1 MKNIIIL
8 GTGQVG
14 RAMALDLCRDFSVL
28 ATDRDEKALF
38 KLEAVKNLE
47 KELLDVKDGGNLQK
61 IVEPFDLVINAVPGT
76 IGFATFKSIIELGKP
91 LVDIAFF
98 EQDPFAMHEIAVERG
113 IPAFVDCGV
122 APGMSH
128 ILLGYWTQYMDV
140 DDYICYVGGLPKKR
154 RWPYEYKAPFSPVDV
169 LEEYIRPARY
179 VVNHQIV
186 TKPAL
191 SDPELVDIDPV
202 GTLEAFN
209 TDGLR
214 TLLKNQLAPNMIEKT
229 LRYPGHRQLMQI
241 LRDSGF
247 LNKNKIRI
255 KEQSIRPIDLTSRLL
270 FEQWYL
276 DDTEEEFTAM
286 QVLMRG
292 SHNGRKRQIRYDLF
306 DTFHSETKTSS
317 MARTTGYTATA
328 IARLYLQNRL
338 DQTGVIPP
346 ESIIR
351 NKADFEYLMQLFE
364 EREIYYHF
372 SQREDG

>member
-1 MKNIIIL
+1 
-8 GTGQVG
+8 
-14 RAMALDLCRDFSVL
+14 
-28 ATDRDEKALF
+28 
-38 KLEAVKNLE
+38 
-47 KELLDVKDGGNLQK
+47 
-61 IVEPFDLVINAVPGT
+61 
-76 IGFATFKSIIELGKP
+76 
-91 LVDIAFF
+91 
-98 EQDPFAMHEIAVERG
+98 
-113 IPAFVDCGV
+113 
-122 APGMSH
+122 MSH
-128 ILLGYWTQYMDV
+128 ILLGYWTQYMDI

-154 RWPYEYKAPFSPVDV
+154 QWPYEYKAPFSPVDV

-191 SDPELVDIDPV
+191 SDPELVDVDPI

-229 LRYPGHRQLMQI
+229 LRYPGHRQIMQI

-255 KEQSIRPIDLTSRLL
+255 KEQSIRPIDLTSKLL

-292 SHNGRKRQIRYDLF
+292 SHNSRKRQIRYDLF

-338 DQTGVIPP
+338 EQTGVIPP

-364 EREIYYHF
+364 ERDIYYHF